1 MSRTERHLHRHTY
14 ADYLAVEEASNTKHE
29 YFDGEIYAMAGG
41 TPAHAALAVAM
52 SAALFEQLRGRACR
66 VFSSD
71 LRVRVPATGL
81 ATYPDVTVVCGALE
95 RDPESY
101 TTVVNPTLVVEVT
114 SDGTEDYDRGEKLD
128 HYKQLP
134 SLRECVIA
142 SHREPRLEVWRR
154 EPDGSWSHR
163 SATQGQ
169 VLRLESLG
177 CELSADDVYRVGLED
192 V

>member
-1 MSRTERHLHRHTY
+1 
-14 ADYLAVEEASNTKHE
+14 
-29 YFDGEIYAMAGG
+29 
-41 TPAHAALAVAM
+41 
-52 SAALFEQLRGRACR
+52 

-71 LRVRVPATGL
+71 LRVRVLATGL
-81 ATYPDVTVVCGALE
+81 ATYPDVTVVCGPLE
-95 RDPESY
+95 RDPESR
-101 TTVVNPTLVVEVT
+101 TTVVNPTVVIEVT

-128 HYKQLP
+128 HYKQIS

-142 SHREPRLEVWRR
+142 SHRRPLLDLWRR

-163 SATQGQ
+163 AAAEGQ

-177 CELSADDVYRVGLED
+177 CQLGPDDLYRVGLED